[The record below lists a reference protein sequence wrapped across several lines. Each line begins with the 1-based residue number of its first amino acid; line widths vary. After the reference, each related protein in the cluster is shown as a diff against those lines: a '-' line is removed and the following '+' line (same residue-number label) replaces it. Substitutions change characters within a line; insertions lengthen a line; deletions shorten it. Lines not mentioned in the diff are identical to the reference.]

1 MTYPTGV
8 PKQYRLDLL
17 VLQPTP
23 FCNINCDYCYL
34 SDRISKR
41 QLSLDLLEHIF
52 VKLFASKLT
61 GPQLSVVWHAGEP
74 LVLPIAYYEAAL
86 KKIKSLNTR
95 GCQIHHAIQTN
106 GTLITQR
113 WCDFFKASNIHVG
126 VSVDGPAFIHDANR
140 KTRSGR
146 GTHAK
151 IMEGISLLQ
160 ENGINFHVI
169 AVISQQSLN
178 FPDEIFK
185 FFIQHGI
192 RRVGF
197 NIEEIEGENTV
208 TSLKYPGTDK
218 RYVRFMSRIY
228 ELSKITQGYLSIREF
243 DDVKRLILSGLHIRR
258 SFQSTPCSII
268 SIDCN
273 GNFTTFSPEF
283 LGLRSDVYGDFILGN
298 VRHDTFDAIFTSK
311 MFQLLNQDIEA
322 GIAACKAS
330 CDYFDLCGG
339 GAPVNKYC
347 ENGTLH
353 SSETMYCRYTL
364 QIPVNLVLQ
373 DLEQYMTG
381 GPESNVPH
389 QGNGVHGHA
398 PRYQ

>member
-1 MTYPTGV
+1 MCQSSIGSISS
-8 PKQYRLDLL
+8 

-273 GNFTTFSPEF
+273 GNFTTFSQNS
-283 LGLRSDVYGDFILGN
+283 LVSAVMSMVILSWAMSGMIHLMRYLRAKCFSSSIKISKPVSQHVKRLVTILTYAE
-298 VRHDTFDAIFTSK
+298 VEH
-311 MFQLLNQDIEA
+311 QLTNTVKTGPYIRRKRCTVV
-322 GIAACKAS
+322 IHCK
-330 CDYFDLCGG
+330 
-339 GAPVNKYC
+339 
-347 ENGTLH
+347 
-353 SSETMYCRYTL
+353 
-364 QIPVNLVLQ
+364 
-373 DLEQYMTG
+373 
-381 GPESNVPH
+381 
-389 QGNGVHGHA
+389 
-398 PRYQ
+398 YQST